1 MRYQSKSSSLGL
13 SFHFS
18 RMKRL
23 TELTSCSLSWKSAV
37 RADFH
42 SWVKFTKV
50 RLGGRGY
57 DT

>member
-1 MRYQSKSSSLGL
+1 MRYQSESSSLGP
-13 SFHFS
+13 SSHFS

-23 TELTSCSLSWKSAV
+23 TELSSCSLSWKSAV
-37 RADFH
+37 RAGFH

-50 RLGGRGY
+50 RLVGRGH